1 MYSATVYL
9 EALEISGE
17 LDLEQQGMSTQ
28 QRIHARARVLEMA
41 AMASHTF
48 AVIQHSKVHTWLS
61 TRTLFTEMH
70 YVG

>member
-41 AMASHTF
+41 AMALHTF
-48 AVIQHSKVHTWLS
+48 AAIQHSKVHTWLS

-70 YVG
+70 YGG

>member
-9 EALEISGE
+9 EALEISRE
-17 LDLEQQGMSTQ
+17 LDLEQQQGMSSQ

-48 AVIQHSKVHTWLS
+48 AAIQYSKVFILNCLYKS
-61 TRTLFTEMH
+61 CFV
-70 YVG
+70 Y